1 MKLTIEEKVHSTI
14 NYAKSLIAAG
24 WDREEAIQNSRNLW
38 NISNK
43 RMQEVKIAI
52 PKSNADLWEESN
64 MRAAAFA
71 NY

>member
-1 MKLTIEEKVHSTI
+1 
-14 NYAKSLIAAG
+14 
-24 WDREEAIQNSRNLW
+24 
-38 NISNK
+38 
-43 RMQEVKIAI
+43 MQEVKIAI